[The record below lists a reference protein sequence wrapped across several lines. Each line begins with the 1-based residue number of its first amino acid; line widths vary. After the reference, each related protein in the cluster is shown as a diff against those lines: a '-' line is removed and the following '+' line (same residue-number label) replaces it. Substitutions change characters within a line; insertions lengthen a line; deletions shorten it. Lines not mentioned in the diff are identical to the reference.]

1 MLALQ
6 APKTRYASEAS
17 TPPAVSGMSCS
28 SITSQPSVSCVSEKA
43 MSKIRSGELVDM
55 AKLLRKDM
63 PHDSGQPLSLSSE
76 LLQLAER
83 LIPITSFYNWSG
95 AFLVL
100 MSTRGSILFTSSWT
114 RTMGDCMIISSELLR
129 PIFPSSHG
137 DVLCQNLCVVV
148 LVLVLGLL
156 HLSIKPRFNNTEMS
170 CS

>member
-1 MLALQ
+1 MLQVVADLGKGQSPTQSLLGLMLALQ

-28 SITSQPSVSCVSEKA
+28 SITSQPSVSCVSEKVV
-43 MSKIRSGELVDM
+43 SKIGSGELVDM

-95 AFLVL
+95 AFLVF
-100 MSTRGSILFTSSWT
+100 MSTSGSILF
-114 RTMGDCMIISSELLR
+114 ISS
-129 PIFPSSHG
+129 
-137 DVLCQNLCVVV
+137 
-148 LVLVLGLL
+148 
-156 HLSIKPRFNNTEMS
+156 
-170 CS
+170 